1 MARHPELVS
10 LAMHV
15 TLPGSQDNIILGSSF
30 GRIGKKGD
38 DDDMLVIRTG
48 KELEDVYDAG
58 KRYGLELPLQDG
70 PGETIGALTV
80 AYAYK
85 AGADKPALRHRAEQL
100 RDELRKEIMSAQQL
114 VAFDP

>member
-1 MARHPELVS
+1 
-10 LAMHV
+10 
-15 TLPGSQDNIILGSSF
+15 
-30 GRIGKKGD
+30 
-38 DDDMLVIRTG
+38 
-48 KELEDVYDAG
+48 
-58 KRYGLELPLQDG
+58 
-70 PGETIGALTV
+70 V